1 MSVTRS
7 RPEDGGSP
15 PLRGP
20 SASERIYLFL
30 ASLRFT
36 MLVLSFIAAS
46 CVVGTLIKQ
55 QAPPEEYL
63 SRFSEGTY
71 VFLRFLG
78 LTDVF
83 HAPWFLVLAGLFVV
97 NLVFCTVER
106 LSRLLKSATEIKVPN
121 EKTLSSMGQTFF
133 LPGKRVEDAAKAFKG
148 YRQAGSDG
156 RGLVLEKGR
165 ISQYGVYVIH
175 TSIIVI
181 LAGCFIG
188 LMTGFRGSMTLA
200 KGETKDSF
208 MRRGSSQAAAPL
220 GFAIRCDDFKVSFYP
235 NGEPKDYVSS
245 IAIIDHG
252 RRVEEAQVRVNHPLT
267 YKGMS
272 IYQASYGSD
281 PIFRFAIDGKEVSLS
296 QGSVFRADGLTL
308 MVVKFEKSI
317 HTFGPGVQVAYLEGN
332 EPQTLWFLR
341 DVPRLRE
348 KEIGGVHVR
357 LQDVSENFYTGLEI
371 AHDPGVW
378 VVWAGCAMILC
389 GLFMNFFLFY
399 RRIYLLQTASGVLV
413 AGTSPKNKE
422 AFREEFEKWR
432 AIAHGTE

>member
-1 MSVTRS
+1 
-7 RPEDGGSP
+7 
-15 PLRGP
+15 
-20 SASERIYLFL
+20 
-30 ASLRFT
+30 

-46 CVVGTLIKQ
+46 CVVGTLIQQ

-63 SRFSEGTY
+63 RHFSEGTY
-71 VFLRFLG
+71 FFLRFLG

-106 LSRLLKSATEIKVPN
+106 LSRLLKSAADIKVPN
-121 EKTLSSMGQTFF
+121 EKTLSSMGQTFI
-133 LPGKRVEDAAKAFKG
+133 LPGKRVEDAAKVFKG

-188 LMTGFRGSMTLA
+188 LTAGFRGSMTLT
-200 KGETKDSF
+200 KGDTKDSF
-208 MRRGSSQAAAPL
+208 MRRGAPQEAVPL

-245 IAIIDHG
+245 IAIIDRG

-272 IYQASYGSD
+272 IYQAGYGSD
-281 PIFRFAIDGKEVSLS
+281 PIFRFAVDGKEVSLA
-296 QGSVFRADGLTL
+296 QGSAFRAGGLTL
-308 MVVKFEKSI
+308 MVVRFEKSI
-317 HTFGPGVQVAYLEGN
+317 HNFGPGVQVAYLEGDTT
-332 EPQTLWFLR
+332 QTSWFLR
-341 DVPRLRE
+341 DVPQLRE
-348 KEIGGVHVR
+348 KEIGGIHVR
-357 LQDVSENFYTGLEI
+357 LEDVSENFFTGLEI
-371 AHDPGVW
+371 THDPGVW

-399 RRIYLLQTASGVLV
+399 RRIYLLQTSSGVLV

-432 AIAHGTE
+432 AIANGTQ